1 MFTLSITYREVQ
13 ILYYFEDMTTVEIAE
28 LLECPEATVRT
39 RLRRARKQLANC
51 MIDYEWEELRHES
64 I

>member
-1 MFTLSITYREVQ
+1 
-13 ILYYFEDMTTVEIAE
+13 MTTVEIAG
-28 LLECPEATVRT
+28 LLDCPEATVRT
-39 RLRRARKQLANC
+39 RLRRARKQLANR